1 MGNNTPARSSQ
12 QFPIIPVVTLF
23 GFLAVTLIVLL
34 QAQANL
40 MPKLVQPTVTVR
52 PTQAAVVPTEIPPTV
67 EVTPEATAEAVAVSY
82 DPAQVAAGERVLMA
96 TCSACHG
103 MNGRGIQGLGKDML
117 DSEFIDGLSDA
128 ELVAFIQVGRQPFDP
143 LNTTGVL
150 MPPSGGNPA
159 LTETD
164 LYNVVAWI
172 RVHAINPDRH
182 AALMGGAAGGAEAAT
197 VEAVVEA
204 TPEAPIGT
212 PTPYVLPIDRFN
224 IGGASAT
231 EEATAEATPTTYVL
245 PIDRFGARATA
256 TPGQ

>member
-34 QAQANL
+34 QSQASL
-40 MPKLVQPTVTVR
+40 MPNLVKPTVTVR

-67 EVTPEATAEAVAVSY
+67 EATPEAVAVSY
-82 DPAQVAAGERVLMA
+82 DPAQISAGERVMMA

-117 DSEFIDGLSDA
+117 DSEFVDGLSDA

-159 LTETD
+159 LTEAD
-164 LYNVVAWI
+164 LYNVVAWM
-172 RVHAINPDRH
+172 RVNAINPDRH
-182 AALMGGAAGGAEAAT
+182 AALVAGGGAEAAAVEPT
-197 VEAVVEA
+197 VEV
-204 TPEAPIGT
+204 TTEAPVGT

-224 IGGASAT
+224 IGGAT

-245 PIDRFGARATA
+245 PIDRFGARAATA